1 MVEIV
6 FIVSQDACAKP
17 VLSVFKILI
26 KKELMFFT
34 NGCPSLATLGGAH
47 LFTNWK
53 SYVQFE
59 KIKTKKRLCTV

>member
-1 MVEIV
+1 MSQET
-6 FIVSQDACAKP
+6 FIYNERANS

-34 NGCPSLATLGGAH
+34 NGCPSLATRVGAH

-53 SYVQFE
+53 SYVQLE
-59 KIKTKKRLCTV
+59 T